1 MTTTAPPAATAAPA
15 ATARADAAAVT
26 TLLNCWLRET
36 GAEVGRDGR
45 LRLELLGLEL
55 LAPLAYRSPTGQHR
69 WRLPVRLAGSTSA
82 PVPLDHVTL
91 AALLGKELGLSATHP
106 GAALGD
112 FVAGVVESTANVT
125 SFLGDEPRPGAG
137 PETPFIAA
145 EQSLA
150 FGHPL
155 HPTAKSR
162 PQLRADEVA
171 SYSPELGA
179 AFPLHWFRADR
190 SIVAEDGAVPGAGSA
205 TAALA
210 GLLATGPEV
219 DAAVARAAGADGG
232 GSAFVPV
239 HPWQARRLLER
250 PAVRELL
257 AAGLLA
263 DLGPQGGRWRPT
275 SSLRTVYRADVPFM
289 LKLSLWV
296 RVTNSV
302 RGNLAKELARG
313 VEVHRLLEAGLGAEL
328 AERFPHFAIV
338 RDPAWVTVRAG
349 AGAESGFEVVL
360 RDNPYPAADA
370 TDATV
375 VAALCAEPRGG
386 GPSRLAGI
394 VTELARAGGRP
405 TDETA
410 REWLRRYLRTVA
422 APLLWLEAE
431 RGVALE
437 AHQQNVVLEL
447 RDGWP
452 AGCRYRDN
460 QGYYF
465 KASRTHALR
474 ELLPELNRDSDT
486 VCDDHVADERFTYYL
501 GINNLLGVVG
511 ALGAAGLADERDL
524 LVDLAGELRSAPRSA
539 LARNLLGAARLRCK
553 ANLRTR
559 LAGMDELVGPLATQ
573 SVYVEIDNPVL
584 STGGVTLGSAWQSG
598 ASVGASLLSPPD
610 PPLVSP

>member
-1 MTTTAPPAATAAPA
+1 MTTTTSPAEAAVPAGPAPLVADAA
-15 ATARADAAAVT
+15 ARADAAAVT

-69 WRLPVRLAGSTSA
+69 WRLPVRLARSPAA

-91 AALLGKELGLSATHP
+91 AALLGKELEISGGHP
-106 GAALGD
+106 SQALGEL
-112 FVAGVVESTANVT
+112 VAGVVESTANVAG
-125 SFLGDEPRPGAG
+125 FLAAEPRPRPGAE

-171 SYSPELGA
+171 AYSPELGV

-190 SIVAEDGAVPGAGSA
+190 SIVAEDGAVPGAGPA
-205 TAALA
+205 TATLA
-210 GLLATGPEV
+210 ELLATGPEV

-328 AERFPHFAIV
+328 AERFPHFAIM

-349 AGAESGFEVVL
+349 GGAESGFETIL

-370 TDATV
+370 TDASV

-422 APLLWLEAE
+422 EPLLWLEAE

-474 ELLPELNRDSDT
+474 KLLPELNRDSDT
-486 VCDDHVADERFTYYL
+486 VCDDRVADERFTYYL

-524 LVDLAGELRSAPRSA
+524 LADLAGELRSAPGSA

-559 LAGMDELVGPLATQ
+559 LTGMDELVGPLATQ
-573 SVYVEIDNPVL
+573 SVYVEIDNPL
-584 STGGVTLGSAWQSG
+584 
-598 ASVGASLLSPPD
+598 
-610 PPLVSP
+610 LVSP

>member
-1 MTTTAPPAATAAPA
+1 MTTTATMPDAVTTAGGAQ
-15 ATARADAAAVT
+15 ARADAATVT
-26 TLLNCWLRET
+26 TLLNCYLRET
-36 GAEVGRDGR
+36 GAEVGDDGR

-69 WRLPVRLAGSTSA
+69 WRLPVRLAGA

-91 AALLGKELGLSATHP
+91 ATLLCKELSLAQPSPSPDGGDLT
-106 GAALGD
+106 ALGD
-112 FVAGVVESTANVT
+112 LVAAVAESAANIARFLVAGTPAVA
-125 SFLGDEPRPGAG
+125 EPA
-137 PETPFIAA
+137 TPFIAA

-162 PQLRADEVA
+162 PQMRRDDVA
-171 SYSPELGA
+171 RYSPELGA

-190 SIVAEDGAVPGAGSA
+190 SIVAEDGALPAAGAATAA

-210 GLLATGPEV
+210 ALLAADPGV
-219 DAAVARAAGADGG
+219 DAAVARAAGRDGG

-250 PAVRELL
+250 PEVRALES
-257 AAGLLA
+257 AGLLA
-263 DLGPQGGRWRPT
+263 DLGPQGAPWRPT
-275 SSLRTVYRADVPFM
+275 SSVRTVYRADAPFM

-296 RVTNSV
+296 RITNSM
-302 RGNLAKELARG
+302 RANLAKELARG
-313 VEVHRLLEAGLGAEL
+313 VEVDRLLRAGLGAEL
-328 AERFPHFAIV
+328 AARFPRFAIV
-338 RDPAWVTVRAG
+338 RDPAWVTVRGGG
-349 AGAESGFEVVL
+349 ATESGFEVVL
-360 RDNPYPAADA
+360 RENPWPAGDA
-370 TDATV
+370 ADATV
-375 VAALCAEPRGG
+375 VAALCAEPRAG

-394 VTELARAGGRP
+394 VLELARRGRHP
-405 TDETA
+405 REEIA
-410 REWLRRYLRTVA
+410 RQWLRRYFQVVA
-422 APLLWLEAE
+422 GPLLWLYAE

-452 AGCRYRDN
+452 DGCRYRDN

-465 KASRTHALR
+465 KASAAHALR
-474 ELLPELNRDSDT
+474 RLLPDLNAASDT
-486 VCDDHVADERFTYYL
+486 VCDDGVADERFSYYL

-524 LVDLAGELRSAPRSA
+524 LADLAAELRSAPGSPLVRT
-539 LARNLLGAARLRCK
+539 LLGASRLRCK

-573 SVYVEIDNPVL
+573 SVYVEIDNPL
-584 STGGVTLGSAWQSG
+584 LATGRSA
-598 ASVGASLLSPPD
+598 
-610 PPLVSP
+610 